1 MLRPAATGLLIGL
14 VLLALFAAVAARL
27 GLVVAAT
34 PTIAG
39 PAPWTTARAFGV
51 TALLAVTADVV
62 FGLLVSTG
70 VADPLIPRARAVD
83 VHRWLSSVALTLT
96 AGHVLALMT
105 DRFVRFDALDVV
117 VPFVSSYRPAAVA
130 LGVFAAY
137 GAVVVHVSFALRRR
151 IGTKSWRR
159 LHFVSFAVFVT
170 AIAHGLAAGS
180 DSDLRGLQ
188 AFYAWSAITVGVLVL
203 YRVLRARRAR
213 EPSSDMPRLGV

>member
-27 GLVVAAT
+27 GLAVAAP

-39 PAPWTTARAFGV
+39 AAPWTTARAFGL

-70 VADPLIPRARAVD
+70 VADRLIPRARAVD

-117 VPFVSSYRPAAVA
+117 VPFLSTYRPVAV
-130 LGVFAAY
+130 GVGVLAAY

-151 IGTKSWRR
+151 LGTRTWRR
-159 LHFVSFAVFVT
+159 LHFVSFGVFVT

-180 DSDLRGLQ
+180 DSDMRALQ
-188 AFYAWSAITVGVLVL
+188 VFYAWTVITVGVLVL

-213 EPSSDMPRLGV
+213 ERSSDMPRLGV

>member
-27 GLVVAAT
+27 GLAVAVT

-39 PAPWTTARAFGV
+39 AAPWTTARAFGL

-70 VADPLIPRARAVD
+70 VADRLIPRARAVD
-83 VHRWLSSVALTLT
+83 VHLWLSSIALTLI

-117 VPFVSSYRPAAVA
+117 VPFLSSYRPVAV
-130 LGVFAAY
+130 GVGILAAY

-151 IGTKSWRR
+151 IGTRAWRR

-170 AIAHGLAAGS
+170 AIAHGLAAGT

-188 AFYAWSAITVGVLVL
+188 VFYAWSAIIVGVLAL
-203 YRVLRARRAR
+203 YRVLGARRAR
-213 EPSSDMPRLGV
+213 QRSSDMPPLGG